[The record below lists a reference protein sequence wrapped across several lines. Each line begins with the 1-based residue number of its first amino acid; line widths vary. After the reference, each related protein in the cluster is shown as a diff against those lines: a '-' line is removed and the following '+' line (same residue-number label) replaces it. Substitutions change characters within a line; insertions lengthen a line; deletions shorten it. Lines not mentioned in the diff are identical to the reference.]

1 MKIKRLI
8 LLVVPPLTYM
18 LFVYAVIR
26 VDYYIAGFL
35 LAYFL
40 PPAGKESV
48 IPLMITYLHDYGVLS
63 LVIAVLLITV
73 TDTFTAFY
81 VIWNF
86 DIVLLIPKVGDF
98 LRKLEIKAKNFIK
111 DYDLAKNTY
120 LGLFIFVFIPFQGTG
135 STTASVIGKIL
146 GFDNLKLFITIVSAS
161 LTSSIFISTI
171 SIYLTNYFKDYTF
184 LIIIGLIFIIGV
196 IFKSIKKY
204 RIYHRIVDEAQRF
217 YKGGR

>member
-1 MKIKRLI
+1 
-8 LLVVPPLTYM
+8 M